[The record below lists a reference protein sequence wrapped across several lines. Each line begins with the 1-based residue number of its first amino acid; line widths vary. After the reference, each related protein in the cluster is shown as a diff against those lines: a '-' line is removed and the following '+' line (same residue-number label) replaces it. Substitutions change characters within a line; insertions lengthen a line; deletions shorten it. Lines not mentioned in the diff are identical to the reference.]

1 MKKAVFIAIAL
12 IVPSLSFA
20 AAPAKEATCRACHGV
35 EGAKPLVPNYPKL
48 NGQNKAYLVDA
59 LKAYKNGGRT
69 GGTASMMK
77 GIAAGL
83 SDAEMNELAEYYS
96 KL

>member
-1 MKKAVFIAIAL
+1 MKRILFIALAI

-20 AAPAKEATCRACHGV
+20 ATPVKEATCRACHGV
-35 EGAKPLVPNYPKL
+35 EGAKPIVPNYPKL
-48 NGQNKAYLVDA
+48 NGQNKAYIVAA
-59 LKAYKNGGRT
+59 LNAYKNGSRT
-69 GGTASMMK
+69 GGLAGMMK
-77 GIAAGL
+77 GIASGL

>member
-1 MKKAVFIAIAL
+1 MKRILFIALAI

-20 AAPAKEATCRACHGV
+20 ATPVKEATCRACHGV
-35 EGAKPLVPNYPKL
+35 EGAKPIVPNYPKL
-48 NGQNKAYLVDA
+48 NGQNKAYIVAA
-59 LKAYKNGGRT
+59 LNAYKNGSRT
-69 GGTASMMK
+69 GGLAGMMK
-77 GIAAGL
+77 GIASSL

>member
-1 MKKAVFIAIAL
+1 MKRSLFIAFAI

-35 EGAKPLVPNYPKL
+35 EGAKPIVPNYPKL
-48 NGQNKAYLVDA
+48 NGQNKAYIVSA
-59 LKAYKNGGRT
+59 LNAYKKGNRAGGLA
-69 GGTASMMK
+69 GMMK
-77 GIAAGL
+77 GIASSL